1 MLKQRFVFAV
11 SLFVILAVGN
21 VWADTAS
28 GDAVKTAHD
37 VYTDLSTTET
47 GIAGVSYVN
56 KMVNAAGAAAQ
67 DAENHAA
74 SAGASAL
81 SAAAAASAAQTAANN
96 AQTTANKVSNKFD
109 NTSTVKNAIVTTDAN
124 GKVAPVAISDTG
136 TGTYVTGVTVS
147 GGTVTLSRGTPT
159 TYSLPTA
166 SASTKGGVKIGANV
180 NVATDGTISVPTAT
194 SSALGVVKTGT
205 NITNNSGTISVTT
218 TATPTKDSVV
228 PLTSGG
234 AYTALAA
241 KEATA
246 NKLKTTDTT
255 AVTDTNK
262 DTLYPSVGKTQ
273 AMIDS
278 KVAGLDK
285 SDTAETG
292 KYVSAVSETDGVI
305 TVSRASL
312 PTVGN
317 ATLTIQRNGTT
328 VDTFTANATT
338 NKTINITDNDTVYTL
353 PNATTTTKGGVIVGS
368 NISVSNGTISV
379 PAATTT
385 TKGVVTVDDALSSS
399 SSNPVQNKAVNAA
412 LSGKQATIS
421 DLSTIRSGAAAGATA
436 VQPSAI
442 SDMQTK
448 SNRLTTADTTSIT
461 DANKDT
467 LYPTVGRTT
476 QMINELSAD
485 VTTNIDSLNTA
496 LNTLSGNVGTLS
508 QTVAD
513 NKTAAENAD
522 KAINEKIGTVAEGK
536 TVVEMIEDAQSAA
549 TYDDAEVK
557 ADIAANATAINN
569 EVTRAKA
576 AEEANATAAANAQS
590 AADAAQATA
599 NAAIPKPT
607 GECLNTKN
615 KCVLT
620 FNGTV
625 YTWEV
630 IERATDE
637 VVQ

>member
-1 MLKQRFVFAV
+1 MLKQRVILMV
-11 SLFVILAVGN
+11 SLIAMFSVG
-21 VWADTAS
+21 VARAD
-28 GDAVKTAHD
+28 
-37 VYTDLSTTET
+37 
-47 GIAGVSYVN
+47 IAATSYVDAG
-56 KMVNAAGAAAQ
+56 VNAANAAASNAQ
-67 DAENHAA
+67 K
-74 SAGASAL
+74 SADN
-81 SAAAAASAAQTAANN
+81 AAAAASAAQAAANN
-96 AQTTANKVSNKFD
+96 AQTTANNVANKFD

-159 TYSLPTA
+159 AYSLPTA

-218 TATPTKDSVV
+218 IATPTQGSAV

-262 DTLYPSVGKTQ
+262 DTLYPSVGKAQ

-285 SDTAETG
+285 SDTAESG

-317 ATLTIQRNGTT
+317 ATLTIQRNGAT

-385 TKGVVTVDDALSSS
+385 TKGVVVVDDALSSS

-421 DLSTIRSGAAAGATA
+421 DLATIRSGAAAGATA

-476 QMINELSAD
+476 QMINELSTN
-485 VTTNIDSLNTA
+485 VTTDIDSLNTA
-496 LNTLSGNVGTLS
+496 LTTLSNNTTTALAGKQATLTGTNVTSTGNGNVVTA
-508 QTVAD
+508 V
-513 NKTAAENAD
+513 TAANGVVTVTKGTTLGSLATKSTVTSAD
-522 KAINEKIGTVAEGK
+522 ITNGTVA
-536 TVVEMIEDAQSAA
+536 T
-549 TYDDAEVK
+549 
-557 ADIAANATAINN
+557 ADIADGA
-569 EVTRAKA
+569 VTVAKTTGLYGVIPSGSQG
-576 AEEANATAAANAQS
+576 NTAAAAF
-590 AADAAQATA
+590 
-599 NAAIPKPT
+599 IWV
-607 GECLNTKN
+607 E
-615 KCVLT
+615 
-620 FNGTV
+620 
-625 YTWEV
+625 
-630 IERATDE
+630 
-637 VVQ
+637 

>member
-11 SLFVILAVGN
+11 SLFAILAVGN

-96 AQTTANKVSNKFD
+96 AQTTANNVANKFD
-109 NTSTVKNAIVTTDAN
+109 NTSTVKNAIVTTDAD

-147 GGTVTLSRGTPT
+147 GGVVTLSRGTPT
-159 TYSLPTA
+159 AYSLPTA

-194 SSALGVVKTGT
+194 SGALGVVKTGT
-205 NITNNSGTISVTT
+205 NITNNNGTISVTT
-218 TATPTKDSVV
+218 IATPTQGSAV

-328 VDTFTANATT
+328 VDTFTANATS

-379 PAATTT
+379 PVATSGALGVVKTGTNITNNSGTISVTTTATPTQGSAVPLTSGGAYTALTAKEATANKAASSEAATTIG
-385 TKGVVTVDDALSSS
+385 KTVA
-399 SSNPVQNKAVNAA
+399 
-412 LSGKQATIS
+412 
-421 DLSTIRSGAAAGATA
+421 
-436 VQPSAI
+436 
-442 SDMQTK
+442 
-448 SNRLTTADTTSIT
+448 
-461 DANKDT
+461 
-467 LYPTVGRTT
+467 YPTVSFMETYVGQMTNDLISDVGDTSELTT
-476 QMINELSAD
+476 EN
-485 VTTNIDSLNTA
+485 TDSL
-496 LNTLSGNVGTLS
+496 V
-508 QTVAD
+508 D
-513 NKTAAENAD
+513 
-522 KAINEKIGTVAEGK
+522 AINEVDAEAAAKLATVSSTGSGVVKTVVKDGTAVKVTAGTVA
-536 TVVEMIEDAQSAA
+536 T
-549 TYDDAEVK
+549 
-557 ADIAANATAINN
+557 ADIADGAVTTAKIKDANVTTAKIADGAVTVAKTTGLYGVIPSGSQGNTAATAFIWV
-569 EVTRAKA
+569 E
-576 AEEANATAAANAQS
+576 
-590 AADAAQATA
+590 
-599 NAAIPKPT
+599 
-607 GECLNTKN
+607 
-615 KCVLT
+615 
-620 FNGTV
+620 
-625 YTWEV
+625 
-630 IERATDE
+630 
-637 VVQ
+637 